1 MARRSRKAGDKLV
14 GGAIVLAAVVYP
26 FVWLYEQIGGFG
38 YLVLIA
44 SASGIWFYLS
54 SQRKAK
60 DAERFEADVL
70 STLGR
75 RLDPE
80 TARAMNA
87 KYSKSNHRR
96 AELLRFIQIFNDS
109 VEISLNSKKP
119 DTAESR
125 FSLARETYQKIKAYR
140 DIMGPRLSWELE
152 TKFQHLEANFVSAL
166 TLNRA
171 RSYIEKAESLKTE
184 KSKMRYLQEALDVL
198 EDGLLRGAG
207 ASPDVV
213 ALAQEVRAKVCERT

>member
-1 MARRSRKAGDKLV
+1 M
-14 GGAIVLAAVVYP
+14 
-26 FVWLYEQIGGFG
+26 
-38 YLVLIA
+38 
-44 SASGIWFYLS
+44 
-54 SQRKAK
+54 
-60 DAERFEADVL
+60 
-70 STLGR
+70 
-75 RLDPE
+75 
-80 TARAMNA
+80 
-87 KYSKSNHRR
+87 
-96 AELLRFIQIFNDS
+96 
-109 VEISLNSKKP
+109 NSKKP

-171 RSYIEKAESLKTE
+171 RSHIEKAESLKTE